1 MAFNI
6 TSWSRRGRDFA
17 RGAPPPRGSI
27 EYVAVGD
34 MWMPEPPRRGPAP
47 ARAAAPSPSRA
58 PAAAPPAPGIPC
70 KKSNVPWLLALG
82 GAAYLGISY
91 LACRILQRPTAVA
104 VPDAV
109 ADDE

>member
-1 MAFNI
+1 MAFNL

-17 RGAPPPRGSI
+17 RGDPPPRGSI
-27 EYVAVGD
+27 EYVGVGD

-47 ARAAAPSPSRA
+47 ARAAAPSPPRV
-58 PAAAPPAPGIPC
+58 PAATSPSRSPE
-70 KKSNVPWLLALG
+70 KSNVPWLLALG

-109 ADDE
+109 ADD

>member
-1 MAFNI
+1 MAFNL

-17 RGAPPPRGSI
+17 RGDPPPRGSI
-27 EYVAVGD
+27 EYVGVGD

-47 ARAAAPSPSRA
+47 ARAAAPSPPRV
-58 PAAAPPAPGIPC
+58 PAAPSPSRSPE
-70 KKSNVPWLLALG
+70 KSNVPWLLALG

-109 ADDE
+109 ADD